1 MQARCLHSI
10 LFYIKLIFYIHKV
23 FYIAARKTS
32 VMDIKK
38 QRKYRLFR
46 TLSRFNEW
54 RIQHISTTQYMIIL
68 SVLAGVI
75 ASIVAWGLRTLTH
88 SISDVLRSLSRSADI
103 DWLPFVYPIV
113 GILLTMVFVNY
124 ILRHNVSGGIPRVL
138 YSISKEGAVIKSHNM
153 FSSVISS
160 ALTVGFGGSAGLE
173 GPTVVTGAAIGSNIG
188 RLLHLNYK
196 QKLLILGCATAAALS
211 AMFKAPITGTV
222 FVLEVFML
230 DLTMASL
237 APLLVS
243 SVTGVLISYMLMG
256 ESPLFFFRGNTALG
270 EGDVPVYFALGV
282 VCAISSIYFT
292 KSYIWVSNKFKK
304 VKSLWGRFAVGC
316 GCLAVLIFVF
326 PSLYGEGVSTIKNCI
341 NSEATFL
348 FSNDL
353 FTSAKSDEWLVA
365 LLIFIVLMIK
375 PVATA
380 LTFAAGGVGGIFMPS
395 LFVGACTGLLTAS
408 VLSQFGVQDINAAN
422 MALVGMAGTIGGVL
436 HAPLTAVFLIAEI
449 TGGYKLFV
457 PLLMVSVISY
467 VVTRRF
473 ITNSI
478 YTYQLAQRN
487 ELMTHHVDKKVIN
500 FMKLDN
506 LIERN
511 FAVVYP
517 GDSLRV
523 LVKAVEETSRNIFAV
538 VDRDDNTF
546 LGIIKLDNIRNIMFK
561 PEYYDKVFVRDL
573 VFRPDYTVRIDE
585 SMESVVTKFSH
596 SDKFNI
602 AVLDQNN
609 KYLGFVSRARIFS
622 IYRRMSRQLSEE

>member
-1 MQARCLHSI
+1 
-10 LFYIKLIFYIHKV
+10 
-23 FYIAARKTS
+23 
-32 VMDIKK
+32 MDIKK
-38 QRKYRLFR
+38 QRRYRLFR

-54 RIQHISTTQYMIIL
+54 RIQHISTSQYMIIL
-68 SVLAGVI
+68 SILAGLI
-75 ASIVAWGLRTLTH
+75 ASVVAWVLRSLTH
-88 SISDVLRSLSRSADI
+88 SISGALESLSDGAGVEYLS
-103 DWLPFVYPIV
+103 FVYPIV

-160 ALTVGFGGSAGLE
+160 AITVGCGGSAGLE

-243 SVTGVLISYMLMG
+243 SVTGVLVSYMLMG
-256 ESPLFFFRGNTALG
+256 ANPLYFFRAGGSLEAG
-270 EGDVPVYFALGV
+270 EVPMYILLGV
-282 VCAISSIYFT
+282 VSAISSIYFT
-292 KSYIWVSNKFKK
+292 KSYIWVSNKFKR

-316 GCLAVLIFVF
+316 GCLAVLIYLF
-326 PSLYGEGVSTIKNCI
+326 PALYGEGVATINNCI
-341 NSEATFL
+341 NSECNYL
-348 FSNDL
+348 FSND
-353 FTSAKSDEWLVA
+353 FYISAKSNMCLVA
-365 LLIFIVLMIK
+365 LLIFIVLLIK
-375 PVATA
+375 PIATS

-395 LFVGACTGLLTAS
+395 LFVGACTGQLTAL
-408 VLSQFGVQDINAAN
+408 VLSLCGVNGINAAN

-457 PLLMVSVISY
+457 PLLLVSVISY

-473 ITNSI
+473 INNSI
-478 YTYQLAQRN
+478 YTFQLAQRN

-561 PEYYDKVFVRDL
+561 PENYDKVFVRDL

-596 SDKFNI
+596 SDKYNI

-609 KYLGFVSRARIFS
+609 KYLGFVSRAKIFS

>member
-1 MQARCLHSI
+1 
-10 LFYIKLIFYIHKV
+10 
-23 FYIAARKTS
+23 
-32 VMDIKK
+32 MDIKK
-38 QRKYRLFR
+38 QRKYKLFR

-54 RIQHISTTQYMIIL
+54 RIQHISTSQYMIIL
-68 SVLAGVI
+68 SILAGLI
-75 ASIVAWGLRTLTH
+75 ASVVAWVLRTLTH
-88 SISDVLRSLSRSADI
+88 SISGVLEALSFTTQME
-103 DWLPFVYPIV
+103 WLSFVYPIV
-113 GILLTMVFVNY
+113 GILITVFFVNY
-124 ILRHNVSGGIPRVL
+124 VLRHNVSGGIPRVL

-160 ALTVGFGGSAGLE
+160 AITVGCGGSAGLE

-243 SVTGVLISYMLMG
+243 SVTGVLVSYMLMG
-256 ESPLFFFRGNTALG
+256 ANPLYFFRAGGSLEA
-270 EGDVPVYFALGV
+270 GDVPVYFLLGV
-282 VCAISSIYFT
+282 VSAVSSIYFT

-304 VKSLWGRFAVGC
+304 VKTLWGRFAVGC
-316 GCLAVLIFVF
+316 VCLAVLIYLF
-326 PSLYGEGVSTIKNCI
+326 PALYGEGVSTINNCI
-341 NSEATFL
+341 NSECDFL
-348 FSNDL
+348 FTNGYY
-353 FTSAKSDEWLVA
+353 TSAKSNMWLVA
-365 LLIFIVLMIK
+365 LLIFIVLLMK
-375 PVATA
+375 PIATS

-395 LFVGACTGLLTAS
+395 LFVGACTGQLTAL
-408 VLSQFGVQDINAAN
+408 VLSLCGVNGINAAN

-457 PLLMVSVISY
+457 PLLLVSVISY

-473 ITNSI
+473 INNSI
-478 YTYQLAQRN
+478 YTFQLAQRN

-596 SDKFNI
+596 SDKYNI

>member
-1 MQARCLHSI
+1 MILLSI
-10 LFYIKLIFYIHKV
+10 L
-23 FYIAARKTS
+23 
-32 VMDIKK
+32 
-38 QRKYRLFR
+38 
-46 TLSRFNEW
+46 
-54 RIQHISTTQYMIIL
+54 
-68 SVLAGVI
+68 AGLI
-75 ASIVAWGLRTLTH
+75 ASIVAWVLKSLTH
-88 SISDVLRSLSRSADI
+88 AISGILSDI
-103 DWLPFVYPIV
+103 AKDGNTQWLMFVYPIL
-113 GILLTMVFVNY
+113 GILITTIFVNY
-124 ILRHNVSGGIPRVL
+124 ILRHNISGGIPRVL

-160 ALTVGFGGSAGLE
+160 AITVGFGGSAGLE

-256 ESPLFFFRGNTALG
+256 ANPLFFFRTSSWFSAS
-270 EGDVPVYFALGV
+270 DVPVYFMLGIV
-282 VCAISSIYFT
+282 SAVSSIYFT
-292 KSYIWVSNKFKK
+292 KSYIWVSNIFKK
-304 VKSLWGRFAVGC
+304 YKSLWIRFSIGC
-316 GCLAVLIFVF
+316 IFLAILIFTF
-326 PSLYGEGVSTIKNCI
+326 PSLYGEGVDTIRDCI
-341 NSEATFL
+341 NGDCRFL
-348 FSNDL
+348 FSNGIY
-353 FTSAKSDEWLVA
+353 TSAKNNLWLVA
-365 LLIFIVLMIK
+365 LLMWLVLLLK
-375 PVATA
+375 PIATS

-395 LFVGACTGLLTAS
+395 LFVGACTGLLTAI
-408 VLSQFGVQDINAAN
+408 VLSQFGFEGINAAN

-436 HAPLTAVFLIAEI
+436 HAPLTAVFLIAEL
-449 TGGYKLFV
+449 TGGYRLFV
-457 PLLMVSVISY
+457 PLLMVSLISY
-467 VVTRRF
+467 VTTKRF
-473 ITNSI
+473 MRNSI
-478 YTYQLAQRN
+478 YTFQLAQRN

-511 FAVVYP
+511 FAVVFP

-546 LGIIKLDNIRNIMFK
+546 LGIIKLDNIRSIMFK
-561 PEYYDKVFVRDL
+561 PEYYDKIFVRDL

-585 SMESVVTKFSH
+585 SMESVVTKFSN

-622 IYRRMSRQLSEE
+622 TYRKMSRQLSEE

>member
-1 MQARCLHSI
+1 
-10 LFYIKLIFYIHKV
+10 
-23 FYIAARKTS
+23 
-32 VMDIKK
+32 MDIKK
-38 QRKYRLFR
+38 QRRYRLFR

-54 RIQHISTTQYMIIL
+54 RIQHISTSQYMIIL
-68 SVLAGVI
+68 SILAGLI
-75 ASIVAWGLRTLTH
+75 ASVVAWVLRSLTH
-88 SISDVLRSLSRSADI
+88 SISGALESLSDGAGVEYLS
-103 DWLPFVYPIV
+103 FVYPIV

-160 ALTVGFGGSAGLE
+160 AITVGCGGSAGLE

-243 SVTGVLISYMLMG
+243 SVTGVLVSYMLMG
-256 ESPLFFFRGNTALG
+256 ANPLYFFRAGGSLEAS
-270 EGDVPVYFALGV
+270 DVPVYFLLGV
-282 VCAISSIYFT
+282 VSAVSSIYFT

-304 VKSLWGRFAVGC
+304 VKTLWGRFAVGC
-316 GCLAVLIFVF
+316 VCLAVLIYLF
-326 PSLYGEGVSTIKNCI
+326 PALYGEGVTTINNCI
-341 NSEATFL
+341 NSECDFL
-348 FSNDL
+348 FTNG
-353 FTSAKSDEWLVA
+353 FYTSAKSNMWLIA
-365 LLIFIVLMIK
+365 LLIFVVLLIK
-375 PVATA
+375 PIATS

-395 LFVGACTGLLTAS
+395 LFVGACTGQLTAL
-408 VLSQFGVQDINAAN
+408 VLSLCGVNGINAAN

-473 ITNSI
+473 INNSI
-478 YTYQLAQRN
+478 YTFQLAQRN

-561 PEYYDKVFVRDL
+561 PENYDKVFVRDL

>member
-1 MQARCLHSI
+1 MLC
-10 LFYIKLIFYIHKV
+10 
-23 FYIAARKTS
+23 
-32 VMDIKK
+32 
-38 QRKYRLFR
+38 
-46 TLSRFNEW
+46 RFNEW
-54 RIQHISTTQYMIIL
+54 RIQHIRTSQYMIIL
-68 SVLAGVI
+68 SILAGLI
-75 ASIVAWGLRTLTH
+75 ASVVAWVLRTLTH
-88 SISDVLRSLSRSADI
+88 SISDALGVLRQVEDLA
-103 DWLPFVYPIV
+103 FVYPIV

-153 FSSVISS
+153 YSSVISS
-160 ALTVGFGGSAGLE
+160 AITVGFGGSAGLE

-188 RLLHLNYK
+188 RFLHLNYK

-243 SVTGVLISYMLMG
+243 SVTGVLVSYVLMG
-256 ESPLFFFRGNTALG
+256 ANPLFFFRTSNYFEA
-270 EGDVPVYFALGV
+270 GDIPVYFLLGV
-282 VCAISSIYFT
+282 VSAISSVYFT
-292 KSYIWVSNKFKK
+292 KSYIWVSNKCKK
-304 VKSLWGRFAVGC
+304 LPSIWWRFGVGC
-316 GCLAVLIFVF
+316 VCLAVLIYLF
-326 PSLYGEGVSTIKNCI
+326 PSLYGEGVEAIKNCI
-341 NSEATFL
+341 NGECNYL
-348 FSNDL
+348 FSNG
-353 FTSAKSDEWLVA
+353 FYMSAKGNMWYVA
-365 LLIFIVLMIK
+365 LLLLVVLVAK
-375 PVATA
+375 PIATS

-395 LFVGACTGLLTAS
+395 LFVGACTGQLTAL
-408 VLSQFGVQDINAAN
+408 VLEQCGVENIDPAN

-457 PLLMVSVISY
+457 PLLLVSVISY
-467 VVTRRF
+467 VVTKRF
-473 ITNSI
+473 LNNSI
-478 YTYQLAQRN
+478 YTFQLAQRN
-487 ELMTHHVDKKVIN
+487 ELMTHHADKKVIN

-523 LVKAVEETSRNIFAV
+523 LVKAVEGTTRNIFAV

-546 LGIIKLDNIRNIMFK
+546 HGIIKLDNIRNIMFK

-585 SMESVVTKFSH
+585 SMDSVVTKFSH
-596 SDKFNI
+596 SDKYNI

>member
-1 MQARCLHSI
+1 
-10 LFYIKLIFYIHKV
+10 
-23 FYIAARKTS
+23 
-32 VMDIKK
+32 MDIKK
-38 QRKYRLFR
+38 QRRYRLFR

-54 RIQHISTTQYMIIL
+54 RIQHISTSQYMIIL
-68 SVLAGVI
+68 SILAGLI
-75 ASIVAWGLRTLTH
+75 ASVVAWVLRSLTH
-88 SISDVLRSLSRSADI
+88 SISGALESLSDGAGVEYLS
-103 DWLPFVYPIV
+103 FVYPIV

-160 ALTVGFGGSAGLE
+160 AITVGCGGSAGLE

-243 SVTGVLISYMLMG
+243 SVTGVLVSYMLMG
-256 ESPLFFFRGNTALG
+256 ANPLYFFRAGGSLEA
-270 EGDVPVYFALGV
+270 GDVPVYFLLGV
-282 VCAISSIYFT
+282 VSAVSSIYFT

-304 VKSLWGRFAVGC
+304 VKTLWGRFAVGC
-316 GCLAVLIFVF
+316 VCLAVLIYLF
-326 PSLYGEGVSTIKNCI
+326 PALYGEGVTTINNCI
-341 NSEATFL
+341 NSECDFL
-348 FSNDL
+348 FTNG
-353 FTSAKSDEWLVA
+353 FYTSAKSNMWLIA
-365 LLIFIVLMIK
+365 LLIFVVLLIK
-375 PVATA
+375 PIATS

-395 LFVGACTGLLTAS
+395 LFVGACTGQLTAL
-408 VLSQFGVQDINAAN
+408 VLSLCGVSGINAAN

-473 ITNSI
+473 INNSI
-478 YTYQLAQRN
+478 YTFQLAQRN

-561 PEYYDKVFVRDL
+561 PENYDKVFVRDL

>member
-1 MQARCLHSI
+1 MVEC
-10 LFYIKLIFYIHKV
+10 IFSYKG
-23 FYIAARKTS
+23 
-32 VMDIKK
+32 DID
-38 QRKYRLFR
+38 
-46 TLSRFNEW
+46 
-54 RIQHISTTQYMIIL
+54 
-68 SVLAGVI
+68 
-75 ASIVAWGLRTLTH
+75 TLTH
-88 SISDVLRSLSRSADI
+88 SISDALKDLNDFAQLDGLS
-103 DWLPFVYPIV
+103 FVYPIV
-113 GILLTMVFVNY
+113 GILITMVFVNY

-153 FSSVISS
+153 YSSVISS
-160 ALTVGFGGSAGLE
+160 AITVGFGGSAGLE

-243 SVTGVLISYMLMG
+243 SVTGVLVSYMLMG
-256 ESPLFFFRGNTALG
+256 ANPLFFFRTSSFLEGGDIPIYFLLG
-270 EGDVPVYFALGV
+270 IVS
-282 VCAISSIYFT
+282 AISSIYFT
-292 KSYIWVSNKFKK
+292 KSYIWVSNKCKK
-304 VKSLWGRFAVGC
+304 LTSRWWRFGVGC
-316 GCLAVLIFVF
+316 MFLAVLIYLF
-326 PSLYGEGVSTIKNCI
+326 PSLYGEGVEAIKNCI
-341 NSEATFL
+341 NGECNYL
-348 FSNDL
+348 FSNG
-353 FTSAKSDEWLVA
+353 FYTSAKSNMWYVA
-365 LLIFIVLMIK
+365 LLLLAVLIAK
-375 PVATA
+375 PMATA
-380 LTFAAGGVGGIFMPS
+380 LTFAAGGVGGIFMPA
-395 LFVGACTGLLTAS
+395 LFVGACTGQLTAL
-408 VLSQFGVQDINAAN
+408 VLSLCGVEGIDAAN

-457 PLLMVSVISY
+457 PLLLVSVISY

-473 ITNSI
+473 INNSI
-478 YTYQLAQRN
+478 YTFQLAQRN
-487 ELMTHHVDKKVIN
+487 ELMTHHADKKVIN

-523 LVKAVEETSRNIFAV
+523 LVKAVEQTSRNIFAV
-538 VDRDDNTF
+538 VGRDDNTF
-546 LGIIKLDNIRNIMFK
+546 LGIIKLDNIRHIMFK
-561 PEYYDKVFVRDL
+561 PECYDNVFVKDL

-596 SDKFNI
+596 SDKYNI

-609 KYLGFVSRARIFS
+609 KYLGFVSRAKIFS

>member
-1 MQARCLHSI
+1 
-10 LFYIKLIFYIHKV
+10 
-23 FYIAARKTS
+23 
-32 VMDIKK
+32 MDSKK
-38 QRKYRLFR
+38 KRKYRLFR
-46 TLSRFNEW
+46 TLCRFNEW
-54 RIQHISTTQYMIIL
+54 RIQHISTSQYMIIL
-68 SVLAGVI
+68 SILAGLI
-75 ASIVAWGLRTLTH
+75 ASVVAWVLRTLTH
-88 SISDVLRSLSRSADI
+88 SISDALKDLNDFAQLDGLS
-103 DWLPFVYPIV
+103 FVYPIV

-153 FSSVISS
+153 YSSVISS

-211 AMFKAPITGTV
+211 AMFKAPITGIV

-243 SVTGVLISYMLMG
+243 SVTGVLVSYLLMG
-256 ESPLFFFRGNTALG
+256 SNPLFFFRASNTLEA
-270 EGDVPVYFALGV
+270 GDVPVYLLLGV
-282 VCAISSIYFT
+282 VCAVSSIYFT
-292 KSYIWVSNKFKK
+292 KSYIWSSNKFKK
-304 VKSLWGRFAVGC
+304 IKGLWGRFAIGC
-316 GCLAVLIFVF
+316 VCLAVLIYVF
-326 PSLYGEGVSTIKNCI
+326 PSLYGEGVDTIKNCI
-341 NSEATFL
+341 NSEGNFL
-348 FSNDL
+348 FSNGFFDSAKGNDL
-353 FTSAKSDEWLVA
+353 FCA
-365 LLIFIVLMIK
+365 LLICVVLLVK
-375 PVATA
+375 PIATA

-395 LFVGACTGLLTAS
+395 LFVGACTGLMTAL
-408 VLSQFGVQDINAAN
+408 VLAQCGVQGIDAAN

-457 PLLMVSVISY
+457 PLLLVSVVSY

-473 ITNSI
+473 INNSI

-487 ELMTHHVDKKVIN
+487 ELMTHHADKKVIN

-546 LGIIKLDNIRNIMFK
+546 LGIIKLDNIRSIMFK

-596 SDKFNI
+596 SDKYNI

-609 KYLGFVSRARIFS
+609 KYLGFVSRAKIFS

>member
-1 MQARCLHSI
+1 
-10 LFYIKLIFYIHKV
+10 
-23 FYIAARKTS
+23 
-32 VMDIKK
+32 MDSKK
-38 QRKYRLFR
+38 KRKYRLFR
-46 TLSRFNEW
+46 TLCRFNEW
-54 RIQHISTTQYMIIL
+54 RIQHISTSQYMIIL
-68 SVLAGVI
+68 SILAGLI
-75 ASIVAWGLRTLTH
+75 ASVVAWVLRTLTH
-88 SISDVLRSLSRSADI
+88 SISDALKDLNDFAQLDGLS
-103 DWLPFVYPIV
+103 FVYPIV

-153 FSSVISS
+153 YSSVISS

-211 AMFKAPITGTV
+211 AMFKAPITGIV

-243 SVTGVLISYMLMG
+243 SVTGVLVSYLLMG
-256 ESPLFFFRGNTALG
+256 SNPLFFFRASNTLEA
-270 EGDVPVYFALGV
+270 GDVPVYLMLGV
-282 VCAISSIYFT
+282 VCAVSSIYFT
-292 KSYIWVSNKFKK
+292 KSYIWASNKFKK
-304 VKSLWGRFAVGC
+304 IKGIWGRFAIGC
-316 GCLAVLIFVF
+316 VCLAVLIYVF
-326 PSLYGEGVSTIKNCI
+326 PSLYGEGVDTIKNCI
-341 NSEATFL
+341 NSEGDFL
-348 FSNDL
+348 FTNGLFVGARGNDL
-353 FTSAKSDEWLVA
+353 LSA
-365 LLIFIVLMIK
+365 LLICVVLLVK
-375 PVATA
+375 PIATS

-395 LFVGACTGLLTAS
+395 LFVGACTGLMTAL
-408 VLSQFGVQDINAAN
+408 VLAQCGVQGIDAAN

-457 PLLMVSVISY
+457 PLLLVSVVSY

-473 ITNSI
+473 INNSI

-523 LVKAVEETSRNIFAV
+523 LVKAVEGTSRNIFAV

-546 LGIIKLDNIRNIMFK
+546 LGIIKLDNIRSIMFK

-596 SDKFNI
+596 SDKYNI

-609 KYLGFVSRARIFS
+609 KYLGFVSRAKIFS

>member
-1 MQARCLHSI
+1 
-10 LFYIKLIFYIHKV
+10 
-23 FYIAARKTS
+23 
-32 VMDIKK
+32 MDIKK

-54 RIQHISTTQYMIIL
+54 RIQHISTSQYMIIL
-68 SVLAGVI
+68 SILAGLI
-75 ASIVAWGLRTLTH
+75 ASVVAWVLRSLTH
-88 SISDVLRSLSRSADI
+88 SISGTLEALSDAAQME
-103 DWLPFVYPIV
+103 WLSFVYPIV
-113 GILLTMVFVNY
+113 GILVTMFFVNY

-243 SVTGVLISYMLMG
+243 SVTGVLVSYMLMG
-256 ESPLFFFRGNTALG
+256 ANPLYFFRAGGSLEAS
-270 EGDVPVYFALGV
+270 DVPVYFLLGV
-282 VCAISSIYFT
+282 VSAVSSIYFT

-304 VKSLWGRFAVGC
+304 VKTLWGRFAVGC
-316 GCLAVLIFVF
+316 VCLAVLIYLF
-326 PSLYGEGVSTIKNCI
+326 PALYGEGVSTINNCI
-341 NSEATFL
+341 NSECNFL
-348 FSNDL
+348 FTNG
-353 FTSAKSDEWLVA
+353 FYTSAKSNMWLVA
-365 LLIFIVLMIK
+365 LLIFIVLLMK
-375 PVATA
+375 PIATS

-395 LFVGACTGLLTAS
+395 LFVGACTGQLTAL
-408 VLSQFGVQDINAAN
+408 VLSLCGVNGINAAN

-457 PLLMVSVISY
+457 PLLLVSVISY

-473 ITNSI
+473 INNSI
-478 YTYQLAQRN
+478 YTFQLAQRN

>member
-1 MQARCLHSI
+1 
-10 LFYIKLIFYIHKV
+10 
-23 FYIAARKTS
+23 
-32 VMDIKK
+32 MDIKK
-38 QRKYRLFR
+38 QRRYRLFR

-54 RIQHISTTQYMIIL
+54 RIQHISTSQYMIIL
-68 SVLAGVI
+68 SILAGLI
-75 ASIVAWGLRTLTH
+75 ASVVAWVLRSLTH
-88 SISDVLRSLSRSADI
+88 SISGALESLSDGAGVEYLS
-103 DWLPFVYPIV
+103 FVYPIV

-160 ALTVGFGGSAGLE
+160 AITVGCGGSAGLE

-243 SVTGVLISYMLMG
+243 SVTGVLVSYMLMG
-256 ESPLFFFRGNTALG
+256 ANPLYFFRAGGSLEA
-270 EGDVPVYFALGV
+270 GDVPVYFLLGV
-282 VCAISSIYFT
+282 VSAVSSIYFT

-304 VKSLWGRFAVGC
+304 VKTLWGRFAVGC
-316 GCLAVLIFVF
+316 VCLAVLIYLF
-326 PSLYGEGVSTIKNCI
+326 PALYGEGVTTINNCI
-341 NSEATFL
+341 NSECDFL
-348 FSNDL
+348 FTNG
-353 FTSAKSDEWLVA
+353 FYTSAKSNMWLIA
-365 LLIFIVLMIK
+365 LLIFVVLLIK
-375 PVATA
+375 PIATS

-395 LFVGACTGLLTAS
+395 LFVGACTGQLTAL
-408 VLSQFGVQDINAAN
+408 VLSLCGVNGINAAN

-473 ITNSI
+473 INNSI
-478 YTYQLAQRN
+478 YTFQLAQRN

-561 PEYYDKVFVRDL
+561 PENYDKVFVRDL

>member
-1 MQARCLHSI
+1 MEIS
-10 LFYIKLIFYIHKV
+10 
-23 FYIAARKTS
+23 
-32 VMDIKK
+32 K
-38 QRKYRLFR
+38 QRRYKLFR
-46 TLSRFNEW
+46 MLCRFNEW
-54 RIQHISTTQYMIIL
+54 RIQHIRTSQYMIIL
-68 SVLAGVI
+68 SILAGLI
-75 ASIVAWGLRTLTH
+75 ASVVAWVLRTLTH
-88 SISDVLRSLSRSADI
+88 TISGALSSLTRATDME
-103 DWLPFVYPIV
+103 WLSFVYPIV
-113 GILLTMVFVNY
+113 GILVTTIFVNY

-153 FSSVISS
+153 YSSVISS
-160 ALTVGFGGSAGLE
+160 AITVGFGGSAGLE

-196 QKLLILGCATAAALS
+196 QRLLILGCATAAALS

-243 SVTGVLISYMLMG
+243 SVTGVLVSYMLVG
-256 ESPLFFFRGNTALG
+256 ANPLYFFRTSSWFEA
-270 EGDVPVYFALGV
+270 GDIPIYFLLGV
-282 VCAISSIYFT
+282 VSAVSSIYFT
-292 KSYIWVSNKFKK
+292 KSYIWVSNLFKRQ
-304 VKSLWGRFAVGC
+304 KSLWARFAVGC
-316 GCLAVLIFVF
+316 VCLAVLIYLF
-326 PSLYGEGVSTIKNCI
+326 PSLYGEGVATINNCI
-341 NSEATFL
+341 NGECDFL
-348 FSNDL
+348 FSNG
-353 FTSAKSDEWLVA
+353 FYSSAKNDFWLVA
-365 LLIFIVLMIK
+365 LLVFVVLLIK
-375 PVATA
+375 PIATS

-395 LFVGACTGLLTAS
+395 LFVGACTGMLTAI
-408 VLSQFGVQDINAAN
+408 VLSLCGVQDINVGN
-422 MALVGMAGTIGGVL
+422 MSLVGMAGTIGGVL
-436 HAPLTAVFLIAEI
+436 HAPLTAVFLIAEL

-457 PLLMVSVISY
+457 PLLLVSVTSY

-473 ITNSI
+473 INNSI
-478 YTYQLAQRN
+478 YTFQLAQRN
-487 ELMTHHVDKKVIN
+487 ELMTHHADKKVIN

-546 LGIIKLDNIRNIMFK
+546 HGIIKLDNIRSIMFK

-609 KYLGFVSRARIFS
+609 KYLGFVSRAKIFS